1 MENIGFAVL
10 QIIPSLRGVREAI
23 ARATRNMSIDVDVD
37 VSGAREAGARA
48 GRDVRS
54 GLQGARIA
62 DGLHR
67 QVDEELSEAN
77 AKRTGSRFGSSLA
90 ASILSSVRS
99 IGSGFDSVVASAGPV
114 LRNVGAIAT
123 GTKVASIA
131 AGALS
136 RSLLAA
142 GGALALLGGGGVTRL
157 AVGLNLVSR
166 AAGGAA
172 RDIGRITSALIAL
185 YVVGRGLSILNNIGK
200 YAAVGVIGLS
210 ALLGAASG
218 VAALLGGP
226 MISALTAMGA
236 AMGAAAAAASGIL
249 GPALLT
255 LALGFKGLQDAAKA
269 YASSDGGAG
278 QAKAVAAAARQLTE
292 AEKGVQRAKRDSR
305 DAERDLTRARKDAQE
320 QIEDM
325 NLALKGSALTERDA
339 QLSLLEAR
347 RDLQNLGKDGQPF
360 DMIDR
365 ERAILRVQEAEQR
378 LAETQESNG
387 DLQERAAEANRVGV
401 EGSDQVV
408 AAKQRV
414 VDANQAIAD
423 AEQRVADAQQA
434 VADAQSQGQK
444 GVDPFD
450 LMIGQRLAPALDAV
464 KKLRQSIT
472 DNLTTAMAPG
482 IQAFVGLLD
491 TVGPRLT
498 GLSTLLGGIGS
509 DVAKALSGPQA
520 VQGFNNMAAAANTF
534 FTALKGTNG
543 LGGLAT
549 GLVSFAATAAKTFAG
564 VGKNIGDVLGSVGE
578 WLSKITPA
586 QMILAFEKLR
596 QVFHSIRDV
605 VGPIFSALRELS
617 GIAAPALAPGFHAI
631 GDAIKQATPGIMSMA
646 RELMP
651 ALRDVMQNLAPILP
665 AVVEG
670 FRPWATVV
678 AAIAP
683 HLATIVAHLGPLLPL
698 ILGATIAA
706 KGIGAAMV
714 VWQAGMAAASIAQGV
729 LAAATGAGAAALGT
743 NTIALTAHRIAL
755 LAGSAATKVITAA
768 QWLWNA
774 ALTANPIGLIIAGVV
789 AAGAAIWAFFTKTEV
804 GRKLWDKIWTGIK
817 TTAAAV
823 WDWLKNTG
831 GRIWEQLK
839 PGLQQLATNAKT
851 AFTALGNAIKQVWH
865 FIQPAVAWVGKL
877 WLAFEKLKFTVILG
891 ALKAVGG
898 AIKSVWTFI
907 QPAVTWLAK
916 LWMSVQ
922 KMEFGAAI
930 TVLKALGAA
939 IGWLWQ
945 NAVVPAFNGIKTAIA
960 AAWPVVQTIFG
971 AFKTGLSVVGDAA
984 MWLWNNALKPAWDG
998 ISAGFQTVWAGI
1010 SVVFDLWRDAW
1021 RIVGDGAMWLWN
1033 NAITPAWTGIKNAF
1047 SAAWNFVGGI
1057 FDKFKSG
1064 WETLKNGV
1072 TGAASSIKDGVTQ
1085 AFSGLV
1091 DIIKAPL
1098 KMLGTFLENI
1108 PTEAFGI
1115 KIPGAEALNNWGKSL
1130 KALSGGGYTG
1140 NVPVD
1145 QIAGV
1150 VHGGEHVIKATSRQ
1164 RIENAYPGLLDFMNN
1179 NGRLPGLPLPGYDQG
1194 GLVATSGG
1202 RYSVPNGSN
1211 SGGYGGGGVKFPD
1224 WVYQL
1229 GKAFNVKPSTYPG
1242 HQEDAG
1248 EGNQGIDWSGSTAD
1262 LQRFAEWLAANRKL
1276 AGLEDVIWQN
1286 PETGQA
1292 IGVNKGRLVG
1302 TPGSEDPGYFR
1313 RGHNDFADHTDHVH
1327 TTIHNAIL
1335 LGDSGNTGG
1344 GTVPD
1349 WDAIAQAESGGNW
1362 SINTGNGFFGGL
1374 QFKQSTWEQFGGLK
1388 YAPRADL
1395 ASREQQIAVAEATL
1409 AAQGPGAWPNTFA
1422 TKPGTASTTPAVP
1435 AASAGTG
1442 ASGMSGF
1449 QFSAPNAA
1457 PMPGSGGSGIG
1468 VPSSFS
1474 DAAAMPL
1481 TMIGNQLTGG
1491 DKRAQKFGP
1500 ALGEFAG
1507 GQVSSALG
1515 VFGVN
1520 DSPGWLQAGAKLLSG
1535 IKIGDSAG
1543 NTLFDG
1549 SNPLAAL
1556 GGGGMFGGSTGGA
1569 SASPLAAVSPLAAA
1583 TPAVSAAVPP
1593 DVAHGVNA
1601 GQRPGPQTIFNIQ
1614 TARVEDAFIQADR
1627 RSKELAMNRHLGSSK
1642 G

>member
-54 GLQGARIA
+54 GLRGARIA

-67 QVDEELSEAN
+67 EIDDELSEAN
-77 AKRTGSRFGSSLA
+77 ATRTGRRFGSSLA

-99 IGSGFDSVVASAGPV
+99 IGSGFEAVAASAGSV
-114 LRNVGAIAT
+114 IRNVGAIAT

-131 AGALS
+131 ANALS
-136 RSLLAA
+136 RSLLTA

-166 AAGGAA
+166 AAGGAS
-172 RDIGRITSALIAL
+172 RDIGRITSSLIAL

-200 YAAVGVIGLS
+200 YAAVGTIGLS

-491 TVGPRLT
+491 TVSPHLT
-498 GLSTLLGGIGS
+498 GLATLLGGIGS

-520 VQGFNNMAAAANTF
+520 VQGFSNMAAAANTF

-617 GIAAPALAPGFHAI
+617 GIAAPTLAPGFHAI
-631 GDAIKQATPGIMSMA
+631 GDAIKQAAPTVMSMA

-817 TTAAAV
+817 TTASAV
-823 WDWLKNTG
+823 WGWLKNTG

-851 AFTALGNAIKQVWH
+851 AFTTLGNAIKQVWH
-865 FIQPAVAWVGKL
+865 FIQPAVVWVGKL

-960 AAWPVVQTIFG
+960 AAWPVVQTIFD

-998 ISAGFQTVWAGI
+998 ISAGFQAAWAVI
-1010 SVVFDLWRDAW
+1010 TVVFDLWRDGW
-1021 RIVGDGAMWLWN
+1021 RAIGDGAMWLWN
-1033 NAITPAWTGIKNAF
+1033 NAITPAWTGIKTAF
-1047 SAAWNFVGGI
+1047 STAWNFVGGI

-1064 WETLKNGV
+1064 WEALKNGV

-1091 DIIKAPL
+1091 DVIKAPL

-1115 KIPGAEALNNWGKSL
+1115 RIPGVEALNNWGKSL

-1150 VHGGEHVIKATSRQ
+1150 VHGGEHVIKAMSRQ

-1179 NGRLPGLPLPGYDQG
+1179 NGRLPLPGYAEG
-1194 GLVATSGG
+1194 GLVAGTAQLREIIQQRFGI
-1202 RYSVPNGSN
+1202 SN
-1211 SGGYGGGGVKFPD
+1211 IGGYRPGDKYGEHSTGRALDVMVGGDKSSGDAVKDFALANASAIDLKWVIWRQHLYYPGGGGYD
-1224 WVYQL
+1224 M
-1229 GKAFNVKPSTYPG
+1229 
-1242 HQEDAG
+1242 EDRG
-1248 EGNQGIDWSGSTAD
+1248 DPT
-1262 LQRFAEWLAANRKL
+1262 
-1276 AGLEDVIWQN
+1276 QN
-1286 PETGQA
+1286 
-1292 IGVNKGRLVG
+1292 
-1302 TPGSEDPGYFR
+1302 
-1313 RGHNDFADHTDHVH
+1313 HMDHVH
-1327 TTIHNAIL
+1327 IFSGTGITAGL
-1335 LGDSGNTGG
+1335 RGALQGGKTSALGQGQGSA
-1344 GTVPD
+1344 PD

-1362 SINTGNGFFGGL
+1362 RANTGNGFFGGL
-1374 QFKQSTWEQFGGLK
+1374 QFTQSTWDAFKPPG
-1388 YAPRADL
+1388 APARADL
-1395 ASREQQIAVAEATL
+1395 ATREQQIAAAEATYR
-1409 AAQGPGAWPNTFA
+1409 AQGAGAWPNTFV
-1422 TKPGTASTTPAVP
+1422 TKPSASPASTPGVIDPNSRDQT
-1435 AASAGTG
+1435 AAGGT
-1442 ASGMSGF
+1442 GF
-1449 QFSAPNAA
+1449 QFSSPSAG
-1457 PMPGSGGSGIG
+1457 PMPGSGSGGIG

-1481 TMIGNQLTGG
+1481 TVIGNQLAGG

-1507 GQVSSALG
+1507 GQVKSALG

-1549 SNPLAAL
+1549 SNPLSFGGGFGGL
-1556 GGGGMFGGSTGGA
+1556 GGSSGGGGG
-1569 SASPLAAVSPLAAA
+1569 VSLLPAAA
-1583 TPAVSAAVPP
+1583 TPNLAGAVP
-1593 DVAHGVNA
+1593 DIVGAAHGTRA
-1601 GQRPGPQTIFNIQ
+1601 GQPPGGGAQTIFNIQ
-1614 TARVEDAFIQADR
+1614 TARVEDAFIRADR
-1627 RSKELAMNRHLGSSK
+1627 LAKEKALSTMGRWV
-1642 G
+1642 